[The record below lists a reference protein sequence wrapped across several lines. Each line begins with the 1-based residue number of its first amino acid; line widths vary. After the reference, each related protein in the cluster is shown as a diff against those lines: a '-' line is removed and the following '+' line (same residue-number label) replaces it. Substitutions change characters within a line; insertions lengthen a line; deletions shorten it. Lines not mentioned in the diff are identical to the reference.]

1 MSNNATLP
9 KWLDVAVLPLINLTF
24 AIAMS
29 AVVVLI
35 IGENPIEVA
44 QIMIY
49 GALGYEE
56 GIGYTLYYATN
67 FMFTG
72 LAVAVAFHAGL
83 FNIGGEGQVYI
94 GGLGAAI
101 VCLYFPNLHWSI
113 IIPLAIVSSALFGA
127 AWAFIPAYLRAKR
140 GSHEVITTIM
150 FNMISASFISYVLI
164 NILNAGTGI
173 SSESANYTANTHIPK
188 MHEFLGWFGISFD
201 SSPLNVT
208 LFLALLCAFGVWV
221 LIWHTRFGYAVRT
234 QGFSPTA
241 ATYAGI
247 SSANTIIIIMLISG
261 GLAGLMAVNETV
273 AVAEKLISGFSGGF
287 GFVGIAV
294 ALMGRNHPVGIVLA
308 AVLFGILYQ
317 GGADLAFEISTIS
330 KEMIVLIQGLII
342 LFMGA
347 LEYMFRPVLIS
358 LYQTITY
365 KPNNSNEQNT
375 KGEAN

>member
-1 MSNNATLP
+1 MSDNANLP
-9 KWLDVAVLPLINLTF
+9 KWLDVAVLPLINLIF

-44 QIMIY
+44 KIMIY

-67 FMFTG
+67 FIFTG

-83 FNIGGEGQVYI
+83 FNIGGEGQVYL
-94 GGLGAAI
+94 GGLGAAF
-101 VCLYFPNLHWSI
+101 VCLYFPNLHWAI
-113 IIPLAIVSSALFGA
+113 IIPLAIISSALFGA

-150 FNMISASFISYVLI
+150 FNMIAASLISYILI
-164 NILNAGTGI
+164 NVLNRATGT
-173 SSESANYTANTHIPK
+173 SSESASYTANTSIPK
-188 MHEFLGWFGISFD
+188 MHEFLSWFGINFD

-221 LIWHTRFGYAVRT
+221 LIWRTRFGYAVRT
-234 QGFSPTA
+234 QGFSPSA

-247 SSANTIIIIMLISG
+247 SSSNTIILTMLISG

-294 ALMGRNHPVGIVLA
+294 ALMGRNHPIGIVLA

-358 LYQTITY
+358 LYHTLAYRPNKKDTQTI
-365 KPNNSNEQNT
+365 EE
-375 KGEAN
+375 EAS